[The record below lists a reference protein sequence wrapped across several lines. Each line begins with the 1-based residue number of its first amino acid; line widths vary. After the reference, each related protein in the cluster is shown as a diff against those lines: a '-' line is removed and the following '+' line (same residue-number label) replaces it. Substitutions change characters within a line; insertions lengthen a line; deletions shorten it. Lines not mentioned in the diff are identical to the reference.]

1 MGKNGLIVYST
12 IYSSTAEVS
21 YWLKALLGDDQHV
34 EVKHLDQVI
43 SVKPFDYVII
53 GSYTRWEKPS
63 KATYA
68 FVAKHAQ
75 DLAQKEVAYFLTC
88 GDTDETQ
95 VLKVPGQKAHLIAG
109 RNYLLDIMEKFPA
122 IRPVAIAG
130 FGGRQVMPHL
140 HLLDKFQVRMVEKLA
155 KEGSPFSGLDIWES
169 LVPERV
175 EAFAN
180 EIREKILGIT
190 PLSVVEPYRNFWN
203 SLQPANLKE
212 PEKIKYSPKPY
223 NEHQSTD
230 RIYFTRSRIRG
241 GLDTAIELLTRWA
254 GAGGLRLEE
263 QNKSAFNVYYHAMK
277 KYNGTELT
285 LHIAAA
291 TLQEDPGNVHV
302 AFRCY
307 DKPKVRAGAEQD
319 ISAAESLLW
328 GDGRKVD

>member
-1 MGKNGLIVYST
+1 MEKKGLIVYNT

-21 YWLKALLGDDQHV
+21 FWLKALLGKEQHV

-68 FVAKHAQ
+68 FVTKHAR
-75 DLAQKEVAYFLTC
+75 DLEQKEIAYFLTC

-95 VLKVPGQKAHLIAG
+95 VLKAPGQKAHLIAG

-122 IRPVAIAG
+122 IQPVAIAG

-180 EIREKILGIT
+180 EIRQKILGLT
-190 PLSVVEPYRNFWN
+190 PLTDVKCYRNFWN
-203 SLQPANLKE
+203 SLQPANLTE
-212 PEKIKYSPKPY
+212 PEKIKYSAKPY

-241 GLDTAIELLTRWA
+241 GLDTAIDLLVQWA
-254 GAGGLRLEE
+254 GDVGLRLEE
-263 QNKSAFNVYYHAMK
+263 QKKSAFNIYYHAVK
-277 KYNGTELT
+277 KYNGTDLT
-285 LHIAAA
+285 IHIAAA
-291 TLQEDPGNVHV
+291 TLQEDPGNVHI

-307 DKPKVRAGAEQD
+307 DKPKVREGAEQD
-319 ISAAESLLW
+319 ITKAENLLW
-328 GDGRKVD
+328 EEGRKID